1 MSGECFMPGPLQNL
15 RILDFSALLPG
26 PFASMMLADMGAD
39 VLRIESPQRADLV
52 RWMPPFANGVSR
64 VHAQLNRNKDSLAL
78 DLKSEEGRA
87 VIFRL
92 LQDYDIVIEQ
102 FRPGVMQ
109 RLGLDEATLRQ
120 HCPGLIYCALTGYGQ
135 TGPYRD
141 RAGHDLNYLAIAG
154 ALSYNGRRASGPQP
168 MSVQFA
174 DLAGGSAH
182 AVIALLAA
190 VIHRQRTGEGQSI
203 DISMTDAA
211 FALQP
216 LATPAALAGTDPG
229 LETETLNGGG
239 FYDCY
244 VCADGAY
251 LSVAAL
257 EPVFMHSFLTAI
269 DRLDL
274 SPLTLAHADADSVR
288 RLKSGIAQTLLAQPR
303 AHWLQVLAAVDAC
316 VEPVLS
322 LQEAAQH
329 PQLQARGMLVE
340 VAQGETSLTQ
350 VASPLRFSRTPVA
363 YRHAGKDLGADSLRI
378 LARLGYTAEAL
389 ADWRRRGIIA

>member
-1 MSGECFMPGPLQNL
+1 MPGPLQGL
-15 RILDFSALLPG
+15 RILDFSTLLPG

-52 RWMPPFANGVSR
+52 RWMPPFVQGVSA

-92 LQDYDIVIEQ
+92 LQEYDVVIEQ

-109 RLGLDEATLRQ
+109 RLGLDEASLRQ
-120 HCPGLIYCALTGYGQ
+120 HCPGLIYCSLTGYGQ
-135 TGPYRD
+135 SGPYRD

-154 ALSYNGRRASGPQP
+154 ALSYNGRKASGPQP

-174 DLAGGSAH
+174 DRAGGSAH

-216 LATPAALAGTDPG
+216 LATPAALMAGEDPA

-257 EPVFMHSFLTAI
+257 EPVFMQSFLGAI

-274 SPLTLAHADADSVR
+274 QDLTLAHADASSVQ
-288 RLKSGIAQTLLAQPR
+288 RLKTGIAQTLLAQPR
-303 AHWLQVLAAVDAC
+303 AHWLQVLAACDAC

-322 LQEAAQH
+322 LREAAKH
-329 PQLQARGMLVE
+329 PQLQARGMLVD
-340 VAQGETSLTQ
+340 VPQGSSHLTQ

-363 YRHAGKDLGADSLRI
+363 YRHAGKDLGADSSRI
-378 LARLGYTAEAL
+378 LTQLGYSPDDL
-389 ADWRRRGIIA
+389 AAFRRRGIIA

>member
-1 MSGECFMPGPLQNL
+1 MPGPLQSL